1 MWNFKRE
8 EQLVLII
15 LLCAFVAGLG
25 IKLKGGIPEVP
36 PSPSRILEVK
46 IAGAVKKPGLYRLP
60 ENSSIGDL
68 IRMAKGTLPWAD
80 LSSLDLTAPLS
91 SDIVYIP
98 EGKLNLN
105 QASVED
111 LTFLPGIGPE
121 LARRIVRYREE
132 KGGFDNLSQLKDV
145 PGIGEIR
152 FAKIKNKLTLK

>member
-1 MWNFKRE
+1 M
-8 EQLVLII
+8 
-15 LLCAFVAGLG
+15 
-25 IKLKGGIPEVP
+25 EV
-36 PSPSRILEVK
+36 R

-91 SDIVYIP
+91 SDIIYIP
-98 EGKLNLN
+98 EGRLNLN

-145 PGIGEIR
+145 PGIGEVR